1 MRNRI
6 LWALTFCLFVFPP
19 FAAAEVQINGFASIV
34 SGIDFEDEGQG
45 AYGNRTVDNLQESKV
60 ALQWTADL
68 EKGIRFVGQTMARGN
83 ATTGFSLNYD
93 WAYFDFNV
101 GDSAKLKFGRL
112 RIPFYKYSDYLD
124 VGYAYHWITPPTA
137 MYSLEFS
144 NMDGV
149 SYQQNFEFSGMEH
162 ALNIAIGQYQG
173 ILDLNGPV
181 NSTLENLIAINWATT
196 MDNHDFYI
204 AYAQADVYVPATDVA
219 GLSALA
225 GTPGDVLVN
234 GDYGFFIGTGYQG
247 TYGDIGVFFEYSIVQ
262 VKDSVFADSSGGYLG
277 GSYTMG
283 DYIYHVTYGTRKAEE
298 KTYTGPLADF
308 DIGTAGGGAAS
319 GATLNSTVRSI
330 GNGDGTTITLGV
342 RKDIGV
348 STAIKIDLDLYTED
362 RVQTDQVTATSEE
375 KKSTTL
381 KFAIETMF

>member
-6 LWALTFCLFVFPP
+6 LWALAFFMFAAPP

-34 SGIDFEDEGQG
+34 SGIDLEEDGKS

-68 EKGIRFVGQTMARGN
+68 EKGLRFVGQTMARGS

-124 VGYAYHWITPPTA
+124 VGYAYHWITPPTS
-137 MYSLEFS
+137 MYSLDFS

-149 SYQQNFEFSGMEH
+149 GYQQNFEMMGMEH
-162 ALNIAIGQYQG
+162 ALNVAVGTYQG
-173 ILDLNGPV
+173 ILTLNDVPA
-181 NSTLENLIAINWATT
+181 NSALENLVAINWSTT
-196 MDNHDFYI
+196 MENHEFYA
-204 AYAQADVYVPATDVA
+204 AYAQADVYVPAAAAV
-219 GLSALA
+219 GLSTLTTDSR
-225 GTPGDVLVN
+225 GVLID
-234 GDYGFFIGTGYQG
+234 GDYGFFLGVGYQG
-247 TYGDIGVFFEYSIVQ
+247 QFGDIGVFFEYSIVE
-262 VKDSVFADSSGGYLG
+262 VEDSIFADTSGGYLG

-283 DYIYHVTYGTRKAEE
+283 DYIYHVTYGTRKATE
-298 KTYTGPLADF
+298 KTYVGGDTDLGN
-308 DIGTAGGGAAS
+308 GTS
-319 GATLNSTVRSI
+319 LNSTVRSI
-330 GNGDGTTITLGV
+330 GNGDATTITLGV

-348 STAIKIDLDLYTED
+348 STALKIDLDLYTED
-362 RVQTDQVTATSEE
+362 RVQTALIADTESEA
-375 KKSTTL
+375 KATTL